1 MKVFISWSGENSKK
15 FAEELRKWLPA
26 VLQFVKP
33 YFTPSDIEKGTR
45 WNSEVAKEL
54 ELAQVGILCV
64 TRDNLHSD
72 WVMFEAGALSKSMDK
87 AQVCPVLFGI
97 HNTDLSGPLK
107 QFQTTEFE
115 KGDFKKLLQVIN
127 NKSVDNRLAP
137 DVLDSVFNK
146 WWPELESEIK
156 RCMSEIG
163 EATVKPVRKD
173 RDVLNEIL
181 ELSRMATRNVTAPGQ
196 RINVNP
202 KALAELLKKFIAL
215 HDENCASVGS
225 YQTTLDHLKGMSRA
239 IIYLA
244 ENCSRGNSKIETLVQ
259 KAKNLPFVVI
269 AKDEEEPPL
278 PDDIPF

>member
-33 YFTPSDIEKGTR
+33 YFTPSDIEKGAR

-54 ELAQVGILCV
+54 ELAKVGILCV

-87 AQVCPVLFGI
+87 AHVCPVLFGI

-115 KGDFKKLLQVIN
+115 KEDFKKLLQVIN
-127 NKSVDNRLAP
+127 DKSVDNKLIP
-137 DVLDSVFNK
+137 SVLDSVFDM
-146 WWPELESEIK
+146 WWPKLESKIE

-163 EATVKPVRKD
+163 EATVKPIRED

-181 ELSRMATRNVTAPGQ
+181 ELSRMATHNVTAPSQ
-196 RINVNP
+196 RINP
-202 KALAELLKKFIAL
+202 KALADLLEKFITL
-215 HDENCASVGS
+215 HDENCAGVGS
-225 YQTTLDHLKGMSRA
+225 YQTTLDRLKGMSRA

-244 ENCSRGNSKIETLVQ
+244 ENYSSGNSKIETLVQ
-259 KAKNLPFVVI
+259 KAKNLPFIVV
-269 AKDEEEPPL
+269 AKNEEEPPI